1 MTRTVSLITAT
12 LIVAAVSARPHNQS
26 DPGNWN
32 QTRNYPPIFAKAM
45 EAARNLRYI
54 GTRVVEF
61 HNDGKVERHR
71 ETITRDHE
79 RVRIEFPD
87 DGPFAGQVI
96 VENANE
102 RRHFFPDKNEIQI
115 LPPRIRD
122 AFDRMRGPR
131 GGQLGFSTGPGEAIA
146 GFKTDEVVVRD
157 KSGNL
162 VQRIFIEPN
171 SGLILKRSLYDPTG
185 AEYGSFEFKSVDL
198 NPQIDPKRFVIRHK
212 GAKIVTPADLLQR
225 LARERDFVALT
236 LPRSS
241 GYRLEGAFSRDID
254 GNPVLLQFYKGDSG
268 NQRLTLFEL
277 KRSISPDRV
286 QRLSRGNLKSVTW
299 QAGSAYFVLVGNLDE
314 ASLRRIAAPIMGGTA
329 ASPR

>member
-1 MTRTVSLITAT
+1 MTRTVSLIAAT
-12 LIVAAVSARPHNQS
+12 LTVAAVSAYPHQS
-26 DPGNWN
+26 DPGTWN
-32 QTRNYPPIFAKAM
+32 QGANFPPIFAKAM
-45 EAARNLRYI
+45 RAARNLRYI
-54 GTRVVEF
+54 GTRVVQF
-61 HNDGKVERHR
+61 HNDGKTQQHR

-96 VENANE
+96 VENAQE

-131 GGQLGFSTGPGEAIA
+131 GGQLSFATGPGEAIA
-146 GFKTDEVVVRD
+146 GFKTEEVVVRD

-185 AEYGSFEFKSVDL
+185 AEYGSFEFKTVDL
-198 NPQIDPKRFVIRHK
+198 NPQIDQKRFVIRRK

-225 LARERDFVALT
+225 LANERGFVALT

-241 GYRLEGAFSRDID
+241 GYRLEGAFTRDIE
-254 GNPVLLQFYKGDSG
+254 GNPVLLQFYKADG
-268 NQRLTLFEL
+268 NDQRLTLFEL
-277 KRSISPDRV
+277 KRAISPERV
-286 QRLSRGNLKSVTW
+286 QRFSRGNIKSITW

-314 ASLRRIAAPIMGGTA
+314 ASLRRIAGPIMNGTA
-329 ASPR
+329 SSPR